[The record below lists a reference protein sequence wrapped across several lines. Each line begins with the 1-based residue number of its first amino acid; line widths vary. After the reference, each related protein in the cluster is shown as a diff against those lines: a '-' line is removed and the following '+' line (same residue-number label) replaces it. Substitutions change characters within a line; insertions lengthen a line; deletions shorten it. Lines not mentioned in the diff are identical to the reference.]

1 MMHPSRQEL
10 LEEEWFLVRH
20 SGELPEVAFH
30 SALHHL
36 TEDPQGPGLHLDA
49 GEIQA
54 LEEAA
59 IARYREILLRDLCYE
74 QRKLPVYRGIKR
86 ALFNWQRLT
95 AFCGRQGRDCKDLRD
110 AVAEAFLFLLDKTG
124 QSRGKVEPD
133 PECLSAIPGSS
144 PRCPSL
150 AFVFNCTIDEVLLF
164 ARELGISEQQIPG
177 DIHQICPE

>member
-1 MMHPSRQEL
+1 MYPSRQEL
-10 LEEEWFLVRH
+10 LEEEWFIVRH

-36 TEDPQGPGLHLDA
+36 TEDPQGPRLHLETE
-49 GEIQA
+49 EIQT
-54 LEEAA
+54 LREAA

-95 AFCGRQGRDCKDLRD
+95 AFCKRQDRDCHDLRD
-110 AVAEAFLFLLDKTG
+110 AVAEAFLLLLQKTG
-124 QSRGKVEPD
+124 QSSGKVEPTS
-133 PECLSAIPGSS
+133 ECSAAILGPNNA
-144 PRCPSL
+144 CPSL

-164 ARELGISEQQIPG
+164 AHELGMSEEQIPG
-177 DIHQICPE
+177 DIHQICPG

>member
-1 MMHPSRQEL
+1 MYPSRQEL
-10 LEEEWFLVRH
+10 LEEEWFIVRH

-36 TEDPQGPGLHLDA
+36 TEDPQGPGMHLEA
-49 GEIQA
+49 GEIQT
-54 LEEAA
+54 LQDAA

-95 AFCGRQGRDCKDLRD
+95 AFCRRQERDCNDLRD
-110 AVAEAFLFLLDKTG
+110 AVAEAFLLLLQKTG
-124 QSRGKVEPD
+124 QSAGKVKLTPD
-133 PECLSAIPGSS
+133 CCSAS
-144 PRCPSL
+144 PDSKDARPSL

-164 ARELGISEQQIPG
+164 AHELGISEEQIPG
-177 DIHQICPE
+177 DVHQICPV